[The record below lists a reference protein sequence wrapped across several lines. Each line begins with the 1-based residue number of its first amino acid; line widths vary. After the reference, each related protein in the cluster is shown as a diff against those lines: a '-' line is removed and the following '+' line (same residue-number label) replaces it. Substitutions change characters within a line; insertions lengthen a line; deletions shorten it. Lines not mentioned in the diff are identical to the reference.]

1 MQATLKQK
9 LVDMIKSTPV
19 LMFSKTTCPYC
30 EMAKDMFKS
39 ADIKYDVH
47 ELDKLP
53 EGADMQ
59 NTLQEITGQ
68 RTVPNIFIGGTH
80 IGGFTDLSAKIKNG
94 VAINLLDEHGIH
106 YNL

>member
-9 LVDMIKSTPV
+9 LVDMIKTTPV
-19 LMFSKTTCPYC
+19 LVFSKTTCPYC
-30 EMAKDMFKS
+30 DMAKDMLKS
-39 ADIKYDVH
+39 ADIKYDLH

-80 IGGFTDLSAKIKNG
+80 VGGCSDLQAKIKNG
-94 VAINLLDEHGIH
+94 SVFELFEKNDIQYKL
-106 YNL
+106 

>member
-9 LVDMIKSTPV
+9 ITDMIKATPV
-19 LMFSKTTCPYC
+19 LVFSKTTCPYC
-30 EMAKDMFKS
+30 DMAKDMFKS
-39 ADIKYDVH
+39 ADIKYEVH
-47 ELDKLP
+47 ELDKLAN
-53 EGADMQ
+53 GADMQ

-80 IGGFTDLSAKIKNG
+80 VDGFSDLSAKIKSG
-94 VAINLLDEHGIH
+94 VAINLLEQNGIH